1 MENEPKEKAIV
12 VTHLND
18 IFQEKGD
25 ELLPVIASSAQII
38 NFLNYM
44 NSPLPNNELET
55 IITKLTT
62 LIQQS
67 PYVGK
72 ILTEYPI
79 NNNKT
84 IFEILVDKYLNETNE
99 EVKNK
104 TEKLISI
111 MISNIDCPVT
121 VYNYIYRQ
129 LSELYRT
136 DRDSIS
142 AELMK
147 KYINLLSIFYGKN
160 MTNKKPTNYFYFASQ
175 GVMKI
180 DVNYLIKDKIIQ
192 DKNTN
197 SGKEKKDYLLEYAPK
212 DKYQKKCRLSF
223 GLCASMWVYQDVP
236 YSECDLL
243 QIKTTNEHLKTN
255 QMYNEFILSINQSN
269 ELEIKLNNNIL
280 PMKTKVTLKPRTW
293 AQIKLILK
301 PRKINTNP
309 KIYLLV
315 KEEDAIQISKEEL
328 NDCSFDEDI
337 TDISA
342 FKNFYGRVSS
352 FLIFNHYKIY
362 NKTNIDSFKDTV
374 IKKQNEIVSIKENI
388 NKLYSEY
395 STAKDK
401 NTIFNKIRTEQ
412 NKLRTKME
420 KNKIS
425 DTNKSLNFIYGLY
438 DESILYKEFMSE
450 KEIVEKTIFAF
461 VPFQYYKTDNNEIVL
476 DNYFRHSNAY
486 FLGPDNKAIKHVNG
500 VNMYHSYMK
509 NIFYLGGIT
518 NLLPII
524 EIIYTQFD
532 KLIDTNNL
540 SENVFTDYIN
550 LLKLILI
557 DSENSNYINNNI
569 KEAIISDFFPC
580 LSLFLNKLPNILF
593 REEEVDLFIELIPKI
608 IKFSSKYFD
617 KFFDILLS
625 EQFLSKLDLSL
636 QQKIWETFSSSIIE
650 YNKENKENENKISF
664 HPKEYSMRKILFF
677 IHFYDSNKFSE
688 YCCTEHKNYFL
699 YNENAKVMDNRIT
712 SIQEILYDLLTD
724 DSHKSIMFLF
734 YFLNTELSPCVQIKI
749 IKKLIKLIEMNLKK
763 SNKNNNENDNDK
775 KRIKE
780 TIEFL
785 LKRTLLDVK
794 ALVIEL
800 IRYTIEYFAK
810 KLQKNKNEKLF
821 DDDFFSLLNN
831 NIFFGEIQFN
841 PALISKPIQPQNK
854 EESKD
859 NNIVPVEELKHNE
872 NENVKISQPPNTT
885 KHSAI
890 KGISFS
896 NYQIT
901 NDNDK
906 EDANS
911 DNQNKAHSLDQI
923 VEEENRE
930 SLTNQIDLQ
939 MNVIKKDNNKTRELH
954 IETERINR
962 QASYNARNYD
972 VKVREL
978 AKHCCQL
985 LLGQNIEKKCTDNTF
1000 DRNAW
1005 VQRESGSI
1013 QIMETPEQRL
1023 SIHTEGTNEHPPN
1036 SNGISPLKE
1045 QPSLGIVTEDVKQE
1059 DSKQIEDE
1067 INTNKINDEE
1077 KKEEEKKEP
1086 IISTIEIHNEEEN
1099 GKSCINIKENHMIE
1113 NDRNYERPSFYF
1125 NNKKL
1130 ENLVKELFDQLNGWF
1145 LSDKQSHDKLN
1156 TTYYYQIIKSAIYL
1170 CLKAHNYYLY
1180 NAFFNHFKSEIQ
1192 MVYNLEIFKRLLINT
1207 MFEDYLIKEGKIESS
1222 VNTTEKYDDILVR
1235 ILKLW
1240 IDNKEKE
1247 SNIIEY
1253 IFEWAHSMNQFYLV
1267 SSEHKIEIKNI
1278 NSFVKKIIKDI
1289 ILPELSIKGND
1300 KQNNEINA
1308 FLLNSLFDL
1317 ITLDKND
1324 FKPCSI
1330 KQFYDD
1336 TKKDNTIVS
1345 LFKDLYNYSYYIE
1358 KMSELL
1364 QLGGGPFDNFNALKS
1379 TLSMN
1384 NQDIKDFINIL
1395 FQSKNTFPLIYKVY
1409 LSLIYTIYQDSNVK
1423 QEEGKID
1430 NQKQELNSKHHLIFL
1445 NFLIYLSYQDINE
1458 TQANII
1464 YDLLCNDYVIFYCS
1478 DDQINNPNKPFIDIL
1493 INLVGNAQNN
1503 IAMNKEIKPKNGY
1516 LYTTQKM
1523 GILGNKTDSKRN
1535 TVSEKILNCVQEHRK
1550 NDHKQA
1556 QLYLETIKNK
1566 ELEGEITKN
1575 NLHSKHEF
1583 QSYLSQKEETS
1594 IIKYK
1599 KNIKLYKKKKK
1610 QLFSWNNAWSSWETF
1625 FPKEEITE
1633 DRKEKVKQEEAKQDE
1648 VKKEEERKKSKYCLK
1663 YKVLNHFTE
1672 NLMRPIITPILD
1684 IKYYLPS
1691 FSSFKL
1697 EDLFDDEGK
1706 EKGELFSDIY
1716 SISLNIEEILQSKDY
1731 TKAVEIKEDVGNY
1744 IRQIFMNKAD
1754 NDRYV
1759 NQHIEKEEI
1768 DCCFVRQ
1775 THHIPGKI
1783 KLHGKTELLFYPV
1796 AQTQKMI
1803 DDALNFDKD
1812 RQTCYGSIFKNHKKD
1827 QNRSIFKL
1835 SLNDIKL
1842 AFKRKYFYSDSALEI
1857 YTYSNKNYYFKFK
1870 DEQSRDKLL
1879 TKINEILKL
1888 HNSLTFLKKKNVGYL
1903 YPKSK
1908 QDTFL
1913 FYPLD
1918 KLISSWQSWKISTF
1932 EFLMWLNVYG
1942 NRSYRDMTQY
1952 PVLPWVVIDCFSD
1965 KLLKIPKTLS
1975 PDEKYEKIYRNLS
1988 LPVGMLSPLT
1998 GENTRKNN
2006 YITNYNLMLQEVKE
2020 YLDISSSEDLLE
2032 DDKEEIDA
2040 DDAIYKQLEKVDL
2053 DKWPYFYG
2061 SHYSNPIY
2069 VNHYLL
2075 RLFPYSQMM
2084 IEMQG
2089 NKFDDPQRLFLS
2101 IKSTF
2106 NSATTQKCDVRELV
2120 PEFYYL
2126 PEMYTNLNHL
2136 KLGYAIDESKLAQK
2150 KDPNEEDPKYKI
2162 DDVILPPWAHNNPFK
2177 YIAKITT
2184 RLNKTDKINEWADLI
2199 FGFKQRGQK
2208 AIMAKNVFLPYS
2220 YEQNIKF
2227 DKLKENNDLEKLK
2240 VALRM
2245 VELGLTPFQLLRSS
2259 LSGKKEKPTKFEIS
2273 MKEKKTES
2281 EKKKNEGDK
2290 KDRRKLVY
2298 DINDSTLFREPAIS
2312 FDYRNKNILVLYT
2325 DYTGGKSEPFKESQE
2340 EMKLDKKFG
2349 CNIKSEQQG
2358 KLFKITN
2365 KHFYT
2370 NNMESYFRHTYLIY
2384 GNDNAV
2390 IIGGYYDGSLVHS
2403 STDGVEDGY
2412 ILHSIQDKDDRNF
2425 SHNHPNEYLY
2435 RFDYSPIVFITLNK
2449 SETSLYCGTMHGSLM
2464 KLEKEKNK
2472 WDLKLSRRD
2481 HTQSITYL
2489 NVNDV
2494 LNVLASCSYDGYVH
2508 LYTLPEVNL
2517 FRSIYIDNTTI
2528 DYALLSSTPV
2538 PSVVIYS
2545 QKSALFK
2552 VYGINGKLITSS
2564 PNNSNQPNNTNQLKV
2579 ISPIIYTSYNFVD
2592 YLVYGNSKGAIKIR
2606 KLPFLPKGK
2615 GCQLFETDK
2624 KKQSSK
2630 DSSSAN
2636 KNKDKEDL
2644 KIQIKWLKINEE
2656 KKYCYVV
2663 ANCERKDKNKTEN
2676 VDNLYVVHDE
2686 GTNLTGIDRIGL
2698 GFNVI

>member
-55 IITKLTT
+55 IITKLTP

-104 TEKLISI
+104 TEKLILI

-160 MTNKKPTNYFYFASQ
+160 MTNEKPTNYFYFASQ

-362 NKTNIDSFKDTV
+362 NKTNIDSFKETV
-374 IKKQNEIVSIKENI
+374 IKKQNEIVSIKEQI

-425 DTNKSLNFIYGLY
+425 DNNKLLTFTYGLY

-557 DSENSNYINNNI
+557 DSENINYINNNI

-593 REEEVDLFIELIPKI
+593 REEEVDLFIQLIPKI
-608 IKFSSKYFD
+608 IRFSSKYFD

-636 QQKIWETFSSSIIE
+636 QQKIWETFSSSIIN
-650 YNKENKENENKISF
+650 YNKKNEKTISF

-712 SIQEILYDLLTD
+712 SIQESLYSLLTD

-749 IKKLIKLIEMNLKK
+749 IKKLIDLIKENLKK
-763 SNKNNNENDNDK
+763 SIKNNNENDNDK

-821 DDDFFSLLNN
+821 DDDFFGLLNN
-831 NIFFGEIQFN
+831 NIFFGEIKFN

-939 MNVIKKDNNKTRELH
+939 MNVIKKDNNKTRELY

-1099 GKSCINIKENHMIE
+1099 GKSCIK
-1113 NDRNYERPSFYF
+1113 
-1125 NNKKL
+1125 
-1130 ENLVKELFDQLNGWF
+1130 F
-1145 LSDKQSHDKLN
+1145 L
-1156 TTYYYQIIKSAIYL
+1156 
-1170 CLKAHNYYLY
+1170 
-1180 NAFFNHFKSEIQ
+1180 
-1192 MVYNLEIFKRLLINT
+1192 
-1207 MFEDYLIKEGKIESS
+1207 
-1222 VNTTEKYDDILVR
+1222 
-1235 ILKLW
+1235 
-1240 IDNKEKE
+1240 
-1247 SNIIEY
+1247 
-1253 IFEWAHSMNQFYLV
+1253 
-1267 SSEHKIEIKNI
+1267 
-1278 NSFVKKIIKDI
+1278 
-1289 ILPELSIKGND
+1289 
-1300 KQNNEINA
+1300 
-1308 FLLNSLFDL
+1308 
-1317 ITLDKND
+1317 
-1324 FKPCSI
+1324 
-1330 KQFYDD
+1330 
-1336 TKKDNTIVS
+1336 
-1345 LFKDLYNYSYYIE
+1345 
-1358 KMSELL
+1358 
-1364 QLGGGPFDNFNALKS
+1364 
-1379 TLSMN
+1379 
-1384 NQDIKDFINIL
+1384 
-1395 FQSKNTFPLIYKVY
+1395 
-1409 LSLIYTIYQDSNVK
+1409 
-1423 QEEGKID
+1423 
-1430 NQKQELNSKHHLIFL
+1430 
-1445 NFLIYLSYQDINE
+1445 
-1458 TQANII
+1458 
-1464 YDLLCNDYVIFYCS
+1464 
-1478 DDQINNPNKPFIDIL
+1478 
-1493 INLVGNAQNN
+1493 
-1503 IAMNKEIKPKNGY
+1503 
-1516 LYTTQKM
+1516 
-1523 GILGNKTDSKRN
+1523 
-1535 TVSEKILNCVQEHRK
+1535 
-1550 NDHKQA
+1550 
-1556 QLYLETIKNK
+1556 
-1566 ELEGEITKN
+1566 
-1575 NLHSKHEF
+1575 
-1583 QSYLSQKEETS
+1583 
-1594 IIKYK
+1594 
-1599 KNIKLYKKKKK
+1599 
-1610 QLFSWNNAWSSWETF
+1610 
-1625 FPKEEITE
+1625 
-1633 DRKEKVKQEEAKQDE
+1633 
-1648 VKKEEERKKSKYCLK
+1648 
-1663 YKVLNHFTE
+1663 
-1672 NLMRPIITPILD
+1672 
-1684 IKYYLPS
+1684 
-1691 FSSFKL
+1691 
-1697 EDLFDDEGK
+1697 
-1706 EKGELFSDIY
+1706 
-1716 SISLNIEEILQSKDY
+1716 
-1731 TKAVEIKEDVGNY
+1731 
-1744 IRQIFMNKAD
+1744 
-1754 NDRYV
+1754 
-1759 NQHIEKEEI
+1759 
-1768 DCCFVRQ
+1768 
-1775 THHIPGKI
+1775 
-1783 KLHGKTELLFYPV
+1783 
-1796 AQTQKMI
+1796 
-1803 DDALNFDKD
+1803 
-1812 RQTCYGSIFKNHKKD
+1812 
-1827 QNRSIFKL
+1827 
-1835 SLNDIKL
+1835 
-1842 AFKRKYFYSDSALEI
+1842 
-1857 YTYSNKNYYFKFK
+1857 
-1870 DEQSRDKLL
+1870 
-1879 TKINEILKL
+1879 
-1888 HNSLTFLKKKNVGYL
+1888 
-1903 YPKSK
+1903 
-1908 QDTFL
+1908 
-1913 FYPLD
+1913 
-1918 KLISSWQSWKISTF
+1918 
-1932 EFLMWLNVYG
+1932 
-1942 NRSYRDMTQY
+1942 
-1952 PVLPWVVIDCFSD
+1952 
-1965 KLLKIPKTLS
+1965 
-1975 PDEKYEKIYRNLS
+1975 
-1988 LPVGMLSPLT
+1988 
-1998 GENTRKNN
+1998 
-2006 YITNYNLMLQEVKE
+2006 
-2020 YLDISSSEDLLE
+2020 
-2032 DDKEEIDA
+2032 
-2040 DDAIYKQLEKVDL
+2040 
-2053 DKWPYFYG
+2053 
-2061 SHYSNPIY
+2061 
-2069 VNHYLL
+2069 
-2075 RLFPYSQMM
+2075 
-2084 IEMQG
+2084 
-2089 NKFDDPQRLFLS
+2089 
-2101 IKSTF
+2101 
-2106 NSATTQKCDVRELV
+2106 
-2120 PEFYYL
+2120 
-2126 PEMYTNLNHL
+2126 
-2136 KLGYAIDESKLAQK
+2136 
-2150 KDPNEEDPKYKI
+2150 
-2162 DDVILPPWAHNNPFK
+2162 
-2177 YIAKITT
+2177 
-2184 RLNKTDKINEWADLI
+2184 
-2199 FGFKQRGQK
+2199 
-2208 AIMAKNVFLPYS
+2208 
-2220 YEQNIKF
+2220 
-2227 DKLKENNDLEKLK
+2227 
-2240 VALRM
+2240 
-2245 VELGLTPFQLLRSS
+2245 
-2259 LSGKKEKPTKFEIS
+2259 
-2273 MKEKKTES
+2273 
-2281 EKKKNEGDK
+2281 
-2290 KDRRKLVY
+2290 
-2298 DINDSTLFREPAIS
+2298 
-2312 FDYRNKNILVLYT
+2312 
-2325 DYTGGKSEPFKESQE
+2325 
-2340 EMKLDKKFG
+2340 
-2349 CNIKSEQQG
+2349 
-2358 KLFKITN
+2358 
-2365 KHFYT
+2365 
-2370 NNMESYFRHTYLIY
+2370 
-2384 GNDNAV
+2384 
-2390 IIGGYYDGSLVHS
+2390 
-2403 STDGVEDGY
+2403 
-2412 ILHSIQDKDDRNF
+2412 
-2425 SHNHPNEYLY
+2425 
-2435 RFDYSPIVFITLNK
+2435 
-2449 SETSLYCGTMHGSLM
+2449 
-2464 KLEKEKNK
+2464 
-2472 WDLKLSRRD
+2472 
-2481 HTQSITYL
+2481 
-2489 NVNDV
+2489 
-2494 LNVLASCSYDGYVH
+2494 
-2508 LYTLPEVNL
+2508 
-2517 FRSIYIDNTTI
+2517 
-2528 DYALLSSTPV
+2528 
-2538 PSVVIYS
+2538 
-2545 QKSALFK
+2545 
-2552 VYGINGKLITSS
+2552 
-2564 PNNSNQPNNTNQLKV
+2564 
-2579 ISPIIYTSYNFVD
+2579 
-2592 YLVYGNSKGAIKIR
+2592 
-2606 KLPFLPKGK
+2606 
-2615 GCQLFETDK
+2615 
-2624 KKQSSK
+2624 
-2630 DSSSAN
+2630 
-2636 KNKDKEDL
+2636 
-2644 KIQIKWLKINEE
+2644 
-2656 KKYCYVV
+2656 
-2663 ANCERKDKNKTEN
+2663 
-2676 VDNLYVVHDE
+2676 
-2686 GTNLTGIDRIGL
+2686 
-2698 GFNVI
+2698 